1 VIDEP
6 QRYRRVPRGGKLRP
20 VRGGSGTFEAVSS
33 NEIQP
38 LLLRVADGDAG
49 ALAELYDA
57 TALFV
62 FGILRRMLWNSESAE
77 EVAQE
82 VYIHV
87 WKTARGFDPGL
98 GSAWSW
104 LALLTRGRAIQRMRA
119 DGSYRDA
126 IAALALHQPDPI
138 EPAGPPRGGVA
149 HLERAETVREA
160 LRTLPGDQRRALE
173 LAFFGGLTQRE
184 IANRIDTPLPTV
196 KARIRT
202 AMTRLRERLAPSPQ
216 P

>member
-1 VIDEP
+1 
-6 QRYRRVPRGGKLRP
+6 VPP
-20 VRGGSGTFEAVSS
+20 

-57 TALFV
+57 TAVFV
-62 FGILRRMLWNSESAE
+62 FGILRRMLWNSQSAE

-87 WKTARGFDPGL
+87 WKTARGYDPGR

-104 LALLTRGRAIQRMRA
+104 LALLTRRRAIQRMRA

-126 IAALALHQPDPI
+126 IADLALHQPDPI
-138 EPAGPPRGGVA
+138 EPAGPTRSDVA
-149 HLERAETVREA
+149 HLERAETVRDA
-160 LRTLPGDQRRALE
+160 LRALPGDQRRALE

-184 IANRIDTPLPTV
+184 IANRIDTPLPTI
-196 KARIRT
+196 KTRIRT
-202 AMTRLRERLAPSPQ
+202 ALTRLRERLAPAPAPQ
-216 P
+216 S

>member
-1 VIDEP
+1 MAPSI
-6 QRYRRVPRGGKLRP
+6 
-20 VRGGSGTFEAVSS
+20 
-33 NEIQP
+33 EIQP
-38 LLLRVADGDAG
+38 FILRVADGDAS

-57 TALFV
+57 TAVQV
-62 FGILRRMLWNSESAE
+62 FGILRRMLWSTESAE

-82 VYIHV
+82 VYIQV
-87 WKTARGFDPGL
+87 WRTARGYDPGL

-104 LALLTRGRAIQRMRA
+104 LALLTRARAIDRMRA

-126 IAALALHQPDPI
+126 IADLVLHQTFPDSI
-138 EPAGPPRGGVA
+138 RPAGQPRCDVP
-149 HLERAETVREA
+149 HLERSEMVREA
-160 LRTLPGDQRRALE
+160 LRELPGDQRRALE

-184 IANRIDTPLPTV
+184 IAYRIDTPFPSV

-202 AMTRLRERLAPSPQ
+202 ALMRLSERLAPTPQ

>member
-1 VIDEP
+1 MP
-6 QRYRRVPRGGKLRP
+6 
-20 VRGGSGTFEAVSS
+20 SH
-33 NEIQP
+33 EIQT
-38 LLLRVADGDAG
+38 LLLRVADGEAS

-57 TALFV
+57 TAVFV
-62 FGILRRMLWNSESAE
+62 FGILRRMLWNTESAE

-82 VYIHV
+82 VYIQV
-87 WKTARGFDPGL
+87 WRTARGYDPGR

-104 LALLTRGRAIQRMRA
+104 LALLTRGRAIGRMRA

-126 IAALALHQPDPI
+126 IADLVLHQPFPDPI
-138 EPAGPPRGGVA
+138 EPVSPPRSDVVG
-149 HLERAETVREA
+149 LERAGAVREA

-184 IANRIDTPLPTV
+184 IAYRIDTPLPAV
-196 KARIRT
+196 KGRIRT
-202 AMTRLRERLAPSPQ
+202 ALTRLRERLAPVPG